1 MDFTMKQWIVGS
13 ILIVIV
19 VIVIDGIRRM
29 RNARRDSLH
38 MSLKVKSGTELD
50 IEDENYGSEF
60 PNGGAR
66 PSQKV
71 IDKQR
76 IDQVK
81 NQYDYGRDLSIE
93 PYNHGPKVPSKPS
106 AHYEKERVSSE
117 QWVDSDENDEEYYAE
132 KWDDEPVN
140 GLSEHDLADEKIDS
154 VALGDGDLGDDEHRR
169 DRKVD
174 HASVT
179 SVPLENTIEET
190 KEEELEVHATDF
202 SEDNVGGD
210 RLEGL
215 DLEERNA
222 EQHNVVS
229 DVEELPQVV
238 RHQHRGNKSPYQQ
251 PEQVPLNLEESVPV
265 LMESVVETGEQED
278 IDLAESGNT
287 IESTN
292 ENSISNDDQLKESE
306 SANIRPVGKSIK
318 PSADT
323 KKGEEDNLDTHSA
336 NKPRYESKYFSKK
349 PSTTSDKVSV
359 STIQEVLVVNVRAPK
374 GHLFYG
380 SDLLQQVLDSG
391 LRYGAMEVFHRHA
404 DEEGEGPIVFSMANM
419 LKPGTFDLKT
429 IDEFSTAGVTLF
441 LTLPV
446 FNNNNIAAFDLM
458 IATAKHLAENLGGE
472 LNDENRSV
480 MTGQTIEHYRERIRD
495 FSRRQQLEK
504 KR

>member
-1 MDFTMKQWIVGS
+1 MDVTMKQWIVGA

-38 MSLKVKSGTELD
+38 MSLKVKNGTELD

-66 PSQKV
+66 PSQNV

-76 IDQVK
+76 IDKLK
-81 NQYDYGRDLSIE
+81 NQYDYGRNLSKESNSHDPLI
-93 PYNHGPKVPSKPS
+93 VSKPS
-106 AHYEKERVSSE
+106 AHYEKERISTE

-132 KWDDEPVN
+132 KWDDDSVN
-140 GLSEHDLADEKIDS
+140 ELSEHDLADEKIDS
-154 VALGDGDLGDDEHRR
+154 VALGDGDLGDGEYRR
-169 DRKVD
+169 DRKLD
-174 HASVT
+174 HT
-179 SVPLENTIEET
+179 SVASMPLEETIEE
-190 KEEELEVHATDF
+190 ELKVHSTGF
-202 SEDNVGGD
+202 SEDDVEGHS
-210 RLEGL
+210 LEKH
-215 DLEERNA
+215 NA
-222 EQHNVVS
+222 EKHNVVP
-229 DVEELPQVV
+229 DVEKFPPVA

-265 LMESVVETGEQED
+265 LMESVVETSEHEN
-278 IDLAESGNT
+278 IDSVESGNT
-287 IESTN
+287 IESIN
-292 ENSISNDDQLKESE
+292 ENSMSNVDQLKESE

-318 PSADT
+318 PTAET
-323 KKGEEDNLDTHSA
+323 KEGEEDNLDTHSA
-336 NKPRYESKYFSKK
+336 NKPRYESKYFSKNT
-349 PSTTSDKVSV
+349 STTLDKVNV
-359 STIQEVLVVNVRAPK
+359 SNIQEVLVVNVRAPK

-380 SDLLQQVLDSG
+380 SDLLQQVLDTG

-404 DEEGEGPIVFSMANM
+404 DEDGEGPVVFSMANM

-446 FNNNNIAAFDLM
+446 FNNNNMAAFDLM
-458 IATAKHLAENLGGE
+458 IATAKHIAENLGGE

>member
-1 MDFTMKQWIVGS
+1 MDVTMKQWIVGA

-38 MSLKVKSGTELD
+38 MSLKVKNGTELD

-76 IDQVK
+76 IDKLK
-81 NQYDYGRDLSIE
+81 NQYDYGRNLSKESNSHDPLI
-93 PYNHGPKVPSKPS
+93 VSKPS
-106 AHYEKERVSSE
+106 AHYEKERISTE

-132 KWDDEPVN
+132 KWDDDSVN
-140 GLSEHDLADEKIDS
+140 ELSEHDLADEKIDS
-154 VALGDGDLGDDEHRR
+154 VALGDGDLGDGEYRR
-169 DRKVD
+169 DRKLD
-174 HASVT
+174 HT
-179 SVPLENTIEET
+179 SVASMPLEETIEE
-190 KEEELEVHATDF
+190 ELKVHSTGF
-202 SEDNVGGD
+202 SEDDVEGHS
-210 RLEGL
+210 LEKH
-215 DLEERNA
+215 NA
-222 EQHNVVS
+222 EKHNVVP
-229 DVEELPQVV
+229 DVEKFPPVA

-265 LMESVVETGEQED
+265 LMESVVETSEHEN
-278 IDLAESGNT
+278 IDSVESGNT
-287 IESTN
+287 IESIN
-292 ENSISNDDQLKESE
+292 ENSMSNVDQLKESE

-318 PSADT
+318 PSAET
-323 KKGEEDNLDTHSA
+323 KEGEEDNLDTHSA
-336 NKPRYESKYFSKK
+336 NKPRYESKYFSKNT
-349 PSTTSDKVSV
+349 STTLDKVNV
-359 STIQEVLVVNVRAPK
+359 SNIQEVLVVNVRAPK

-380 SDLLQQVLDSG
+380 SDLLQQVLDTG

-404 DEEGEGPIVFSMANM
+404 DEDGEGPVVFSMANM

-446 FNNNNIAAFDLM
+446 FNNNNMAAFDLM
-458 IATAKHLAENLGGE
+458 IATAKHIAENLGGE